1 MAYSYA
7 SEIKTAA
14 RLIRQK
20 GMPVQHC
27 RVSFGATYDPV
38 TDSYTETET
47 LTEVWAVRTEA
58 GDAEQRNYGFAIG
71 SAVLYVAADVLDGI
85 LVSDSFVIGSERW
98 AIQKVATT
106 APAGRPVLYAVE
118 LKEQGTYTARTTASS
133 ETQGEGQSDVPQEG
147 QQTEPEEGGNG

>member
-1 MAYSYA
+1 MADYSSQIA
-7 SEIKTAA
+7 TAA

-20 GMPVQHC
+20 GMLVQHC
-27 RVSFGATYDPV
+27 RASFGGTYDPV

-58 GDAEQRNYGFAIG
+58 GEPEQKNYGFAIG

-106 APAGRPVLYAVE
+106 APAGRAVLYAVE
-118 LKEQGTYTARTTASS
+118 LKEQGTYTARTVPSS
-133 ETQGEGQSDVPQEG
+133 DETQGEGQSDVPQEG
-147 QQTEPEEGGNG
+147 QQTEPEGEGV

>member
-1 MAYSYA
+1 MAYSYT
-7 SEIKTAA
+7 SEIATAA

-20 GMPVQHC
+20 GMLVQHC
-27 RVSFGATYDPV
+27 RVSFGGMYDPA

-118 LKEQGTYTARTTASS
+118 LKEQGTYAARTVPSS
-133 ETQGEGQSDVPQEG
+133 NETQGEGQSDVPQEG
-147 QQTEPEEGGNG
+147 QQTEPEGEGV

>member
-7 SEIKTAA
+7 SEIRTAA

-20 GMPVQHC
+20 GMLVQHC
-27 RVSFGATYDPV
+27 RKEFSGEYDPAKDAYAE
-38 TDSYTETET
+38 TDI

-58 GDAEQRNYGFAIG
+58 GDAEQRNYGFSIG

-85 LVSDSFVIGSERW
+85 LVSDFFVIGSERW

-106 APAGRPVLYAVE
+106 APAGRPVLFAVE
-118 LKEQGTYTARTTASS
+118 LKSQGS
-133 ETQGEGQSDVPQEG
+133 GDV
-147 QQTEPEEGGNG
+147 

>member
-7 SEIKTAA
+7 SEIATAA

-27 RVSFGATYDPV
+27 RVSFGGAYDPV

-85 LVSDSFVIGSERW
+85 LVSDFFIIGGERW

-106 APAGRPVLYAVE
+106 APAGRPVLWAVE
-118 LKEQGTYTARTTASS
+118 LKEQGTYAARAVPASGES
-133 ETQGEGQSDVPQEG
+133 QSEGQTETEG
-147 QQTEPEEGGNG
+147 QQTEPEDGENG

>member
-7 SEIKTAA
+7 SEIATAA

-20 GMPVQHC
+20 GMLVQHC
-27 RVSFGATYDPV
+27 RLSFGGTYDPV

-58 GDAEQRNYGFAIG
+58 GDAEQRNYGFSIG

-85 LVSDSFVIGSERW
+85 LVSDLFVIGGVQW
-98 AIQKVATT
+98 AISKVATT
-106 APAGRPVLYAVE
+106 APAERPILYAVE
-118 LKEQGTYTARTTASS
+118 LKSQGSANA
-133 ETQGEGQSDVPQEG
+133 
-147 QQTEPEEGGNG
+147 